1 MAYLV
6 KDTIF
11 RKFAKIMFIRLQ
23 KMNVILA
30 LGCTA
35 KENTGKDQESR
46 RTARK
51 YSALWLQKQPIVLS
65 FCRKFFEKTKLL
77 NFTKV
82 FRPPSLC
89 QSGQ

>member
-1 MAYLV
+1 
-6 KDTIF
+6 
-11 RKFAKIMFIRLQ
+11 
-23 KMNVILA
+23 MNVILA

-65 FCRKFFEKTKLL
+65 FCRKFFEKTKFLSYRDKSKYDPLL
-77 NFTKV
+77 VASK
-82 FRPPSLC
+82 
-89 QSGQ
+89 